1 MGDINYEAA
10 INSLILDNNGIL
22 PALSKWVWVDLS
34 TESGSS
40 ALGITVGELLT
51 LALTQIQASAG
62 PRRPVAEAPASEPVA
77 APVSAKLP
85 LGNSQKAVA
94 KLAEQATGSLN

>member
-10 INSLILDNNGIL
+10 INSLIQANNGIL
-22 PALSKWVWVDLS
+22 PGLSKWVWIDVS
-34 TESGSS
+34 TESSSS

-51 LALTQIQASAG
+51 LALTQIQATAG
-62 PRRPVAEAPASEPVA
+62 PRRLVAEAPAPEPVA
-77 APVSAKLP
+77 APVKLP
-85 LGNSQKAVA
+85 LSSSSKAVA